1 MARRRKKRV
10 LIIGNSAAA
19 ISALK
24 AFREKDQESRVLLI
38 DREPFPAYSR
48 VITPYFIMGGIKNED
63 GLFLLG
69 REFYKELNVKTIL
82 GKEVRSIDTRSREIF
97 YDKGKKEPFDYL
109 LIATGGS
116 PIRPK
121 IEGAKPDDIL
131 VLRSLSD
138 ARKLK
143 EIKPRVQKGLF
154 LGAGLVSLLTLQ
166 ALFKPNGH
174 YTLVVKSNRILSQ
187 TLDPEGSKIVE
198 KNLEKIGIRII
209 KGSEVVRLKKLKG
222 SKVAILD
229 NGDEIE
235 TEFIFAGKGIRSN
248 IDFLKGSRIETQT
261 GILLNKYLETNI
273 EGIYAAGDVAQ
284 APDFFSNE
292 KVNYGLWPSAV
303 EQGELAGKNMAG
315 LKEVYCGNLK
325 RNIIRIFGI
334 PIASIGDLESKRVV
348 ETLLRKDE
356 KRNIYRKICL
366 DENGLIIGAILI
378 NQVEDLGIIH
388 ALIRERKDG
397 EILKT
402 HSLWKSPVN
411 YGLIYKNILQG
422 RL

>member
-1 MARRRKKRV
+1 MTRKRKKRV

-38 DREPFPAYSR
+38 DQEPFPPYSR
-48 VITPYFIMGGIKNED
+48 VITPYFIMGGIKSED

-69 REFYKELNVKTIL
+69 KEFYKEFNVKTVL
-82 GKEVRSIDTRSREIF
+82 GKEVRLIDTRSREIF
-97 YDKGKKEPFDYL
+97 YDKAKKEPFDYL

-116 PIRPK
+116 PVRPK
-121 IEGAKPDDIL
+121 IEGAKREDIL

-138 ARKLK
+138 AQRLK
-143 EIKPRVQKGLF
+143 EIKPLVQKGLF
-154 LGAGLVSLLTLQ
+154 LGAGLVSLQTLQ
-166 ALFKPNGH
+166 ALYKANGH
-174 YTLVVKSNRILSQ
+174 YTLVVKSGRILSQ
-187 TLDPEGSKIVE
+187 TLDLEGSQMVE
-198 KNLEKIGIRII
+198 RHLKKFGIQILTGR
-209 KGSEVVRLKKLKG
+209 EVVRLKKHKG

-229 NGDEIE
+229 NGDEFE
-235 TEFIFAGKGIRSN
+235 TEFIFAGKGVRPN
-248 IDFLKGSRIETQT
+248 IDFLKRSGIKTQT
-261 GILLNKYLETNI
+261 GILLNEYLETNI

-315 LKEVYCGNLK
+315 LREIYPGNLR
-325 RNIIRIFGI
+325 RNIARIFGLS
-334 PIASIGDLESKRVV
+334 IASIGDIGSKRVV
-348 ETLLRKDE
+348 ETLLKNDE

-378 NQVEDLGIIH
+378 NQVDDLGIIH
-388 ALIRERKDG
+388 TLIRERKDG

-402 HSLWKSPVN
+402 LSSWKSPIN
-411 YGLIYKNILQG
+411 YGLIYKNIIQG